1 MNNRNNNIIN
11 SNSSNNIEIDWSL
24 KYTEL
29 NKKHQN
35 LIQNFNKINNAN
47 TSLNKLVKEQNDF
60 LTENNQIIGDL
71 SLTSFIDNREFLIKK
86 QNIKNVSELLNK
98 FLDNEKLIDSY
109 DDNKII
115 LTDELTK
122 EQAISSNLRVTNIT
136 LQNKLN
142 ETITK

>member
-86 QNIKNVSELLNK
+86 
-98 FLDNEKLIDSY
+98 
-109 DDNKII
+109 
-115 LTDELTK
+115 
-122 EQAISSNLRVTNIT
+122 
-136 LQNKLN
+136 
-142 ETITK
+142 